1 MHVSLGDIFK
11 YLFFKYNFKL
21 IILFSIILFNERGL
35 ILIYLFL
42 YFILLKYN
50 LFVITVRSNFKDNKN
65 KKLFFSYDYTPI
77 QNYQYQQL
85 IHY

>member
-50 LFVITVRSNFKDNKN
+50 LFVIIVRSNFKDNKN
-65 KKLFFSYDYTPI
+65 KKLFFFHMI
-77 QNYQYQQL
+77 IHQYK
-85 IHY
+85 IINISS